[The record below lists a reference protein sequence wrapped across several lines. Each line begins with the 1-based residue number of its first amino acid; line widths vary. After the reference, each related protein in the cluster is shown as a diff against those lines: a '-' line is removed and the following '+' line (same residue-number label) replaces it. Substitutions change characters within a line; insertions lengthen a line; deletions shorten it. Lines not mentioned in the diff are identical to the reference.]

1 MHLKAVMLLWLA
13 AGARCHL
20 HQKAPCKDRHEIG
33 CRCRCGGGI
42 GQCISGS
49 RLGAADIG
57 RWASLLFFWLASC
70 NVVGE
75 DNRSLDKHPSRGG
88 GGGWDGEGKRG
99 WGCAGVSGVV
109 CGKGRSAAAVKVW
122 PVCTPP
128 VTRCFA
134 HFRARTPSFRRMF
147 NADAASIGGQPAS
160 LTGREVDW

>member
-1 MHLKAVMLLWLA
+1 MLLWLA
-13 AGARCHL
+13 AGGRCHL
-20 HQKAPCKDRHEIG
+20 HQKALCKDRHEIG

-49 RLGAADIG
+49 RLG
-57 RWASLLFFWLASC
+57 LLILDAGHLSFFFWLVSC

-75 DNRSLDKHPSRGG
+75 DNRSLDKHPSRG

-128 VTRCFA
+128 SYPLLRSLPGKNAQF
-134 HFRARTPSFRRMF
+134 PQNDQRRRSV
-147 NADAASIGGQPAS
+147 DGRAASIF
-160 LTGREVDW
+160 DWM